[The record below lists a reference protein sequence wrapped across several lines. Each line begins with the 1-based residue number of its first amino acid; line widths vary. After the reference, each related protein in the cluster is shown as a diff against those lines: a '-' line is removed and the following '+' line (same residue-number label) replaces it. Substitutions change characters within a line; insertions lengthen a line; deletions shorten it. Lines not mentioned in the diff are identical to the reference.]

1 MTNKTITVEKFVPY
15 EEAEN
20 LPQAP
25 IGGLGGFFKDGNRWG
40 DYIGAFIHSDQ
51 PEVPASVYFEALRE
65 KIITD
70 NIRNGGF
77 WHQAE
82 GCPIFSDGKTAT
94 FSFRAWGD
102 LMAAIWSEQ
111 DQKDY
116 SYINF
121 AWEN

>member
-1 MTNKTITVEKFVPY
+1 MTITVEKFVPY
-15 EEAEN
+15 EEAEK

-25 IGGLGGFFKDGNRWG
+25 IGGLGGFFKNGNRWG
-40 DYIGAFIHSDQ
+40 DYIESFIHSDK
-51 PEVPASVYFEALRE
+51 PEIHASVYFEALKE

-77 WHQAE
+77 WHQRE
-82 GCPIFSDGKTAT
+82 GCPVFSDGSAAT
-94 FSFRAWGD
+94 YSLRAWGD

-116 SYINF
+116 SYTEF
-121 AWEN
+121 AWEE